1 MVVGGNVDG
10 GRADD
15 VEIVSPDPLAEPV
28 PDCLSAMNPFPFGQ
42 ITNGAG
48 AAIAPSKSLSS
59 PCFHLVHVQI
69 LYLQYIGNR

>member
-15 VEIVSPDPLAEPV
+15 VEIISTDPLAEPV
-28 PDCLSAMNPFPFGQ
+28 PDCLSAMNPFQFGQ

-48 AAIAPSKSLSS
+48 AAIAPSKSSSS
-59 PCFHLVHVQI
+59 PCFH
-69 LYLQYIGNR
+69 